1 MQAACLEASGRAKG
15 KKAENALK
23 LLPAVAIDPPLI
35 YR

>member
-1 MQAACLEASGRAKG
+1 MGERAKG